1 MNLSFERY
9 DPFYTHDVKHPY
21 QNQNAR
27 VLFAKKLHDHN
38 NAFCSAEC
46 CKAYKKKEDYD
57 G

>member
-9 DPFYTHDVKHPY
+9 DPFYTHDVKRPY
-21 QNQNAR
+21 QKPKR
-27 VLFAKKLHDHN
+27 PCIVCKKLHDHN
-38 NAFCSAEC
+38 NAFCSAKC